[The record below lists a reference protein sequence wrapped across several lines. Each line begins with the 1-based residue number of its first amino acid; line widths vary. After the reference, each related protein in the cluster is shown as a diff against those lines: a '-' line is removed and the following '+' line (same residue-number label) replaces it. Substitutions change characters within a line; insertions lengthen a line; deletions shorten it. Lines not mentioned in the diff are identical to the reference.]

1 MAQANYEQVAKA
13 IRNMQEFRGNSC
25 FGQWLG
31 GVYLVT
37 SYWTTIA
44 KYDSTTGE
52 VWVNPDKYSQTTSRL
67 QNIVKREWV
76 LG

>member
-1 MAQANYEQVAKA
+1 MAQANYAQVAQA

-52 VWVNPDKYSQTTSRL
+52 VWIDSSKYSSTTSRL
-67 QNIVKREWV
+67 QNIVKKEWV
-76 LG
+76 L

>member
-31 GVYLVT
+31 GVYLVI
-37 SYWTTIA
+37 SYRTTIA

-67 QNIVKREWV
+67 QNIIKREWV